1 MTQEL
6 TPLDPEKAVDLYLAQ
21 REEDS
26 SERTVQAHKYRLKHF
41 LRWCDEEGIDNVN
54 DLTGRLLYEYRQW
67 RRKDGGLNTVSLR
80 TQLSTLRK
88 FVRFLEQIDGVEK
101 DLHDKIILPTLDDGQ
116 DARDDMLEAERAE
129 EMLSYLRRFD
139 YASKTHVLLTL
150 LWETSMRM
158 VAAHSLD
165 VDDFDPEEQSLKIRH
180 RPDQG
185 TYLKN
190 KERGER
196 IVSLKEETCEVI
208 QDWIDHNRPD
218 VTDEYGRE
226 PLLATKNGRISKSN
240 LRAVVYHNT
249 RPCQYGGGCQCSEQY
264 NYSYASKCD
273 YSRSPHACRRGSLTH
288 LLRND
293 VPKAVVSDRADV
305 SPDVLD
311 EHYNQMTEEE
321 KMEQRR
327 EYLEGI

>member
-1 MTQEL
+1 MTHDL
-6 TPLDPEKAVDLYLAQ
+6 TPLDPRDAVDLYLAQ

-26 SERTVQAHKYRLKHF
+26 SARTAQAHEYRLNHF
-41 LRWCDEEGIDNVN
+41 LRWCDEEDITNVN
-54 DLTGRLLYEYRQW
+54 DLSGRLLYEYRQW
-67 RRKDGGLNTVSLR
+67 RRKDGDLNTVSLR

-88 FVRFLEQIDGVEK
+88 FVRFLEQVDGVEPN
-101 DLHDKIILPTLDDGQ
+101 LHEKIVLPTLDDGE
-116 DARDDMLEAERAE
+116 DARDDLLEADRAE
-129 EMLSYLRRFD
+129 EILSHFQRFE

-158 VAAHSLD
+158 GAVHSLD
-165 VDDFDPEEQSLKIRH
+165 VKDFDADARSLRICH
-180 RPDQG
+180 RPDEG
-185 TYLKN
+185 SYLKN

-196 IVSLKEETCEVI
+196 IISLTEGTCEVI
-208 QDWIDHNRPD
+208 QDWIAYNRPD
-218 VTDEYGRE
+218 VTDDHGRK
-226 PLLATKNGRISKSN
+226 PLVATKHGRISKSN

-249 RPCQYGGGCQCSEQY
+249 RPCQYGGDCQCAEQH
-264 NYSYASKCD
+264 NYSYASRCEH
-273 YSRSPHACRRGSLTH
+273 SRSPHACRRGSLTH

-327 EYLEGI
+327 EYLGDM